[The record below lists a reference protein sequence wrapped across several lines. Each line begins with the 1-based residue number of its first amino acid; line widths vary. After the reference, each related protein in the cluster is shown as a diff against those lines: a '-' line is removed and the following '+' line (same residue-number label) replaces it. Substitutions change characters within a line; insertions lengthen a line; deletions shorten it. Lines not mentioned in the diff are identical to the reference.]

1 MTEEKNEP
9 GEIKC
14 EIKSNKLTKCKAT
27 VENSV
32 IVSTEFSCSDIF
44 IGKENGIYEVLYD
57 SDDDNRIGSYEDYTP
72 PSIDNAPKRSK
83 YRGESKRCCFWLK
96 KGDLI
101 KITKIMRQ
109 IENGYKTN
117 EPYEIVKG
125 KVLKGGG
132 DTADPQKEYYFWIV
146 YEGKKKVQFYGY
158 GLVVELAVEVA
169 SIGNVNTQGIF
180 QLIKMPEKDEDLFNV
195 KEKDIKEVYKCK
207 EEEKNYFSNRPIFTN
222 KMGNIR
228 FRVLSKKSKV
238 LSKKKQNEIKKLVDN
253 ELQNAEGLFNQE
265 FYPTEEMS
273 AQIRIF
279 QGDKNLTGDND
290 KKFEDIENE
299 MKSIKA
305 GINKILI
312 RLNNDGESIQDCIID
327 GVEFVSNGVRKIKN

>member
-1 MTEEKNEP
+1 MTKEKNKS

-27 VENSV
+27 VENNV
-32 IVSTEFSCSDIF
+32 IVSTEFSFSDIF

-57 SDDDNRIGSYEDYTP
+57 NDDDNGIGAYKDYTP
-72 PSIDNAPKRSK
+72 PSNDNAPYESK
-83 YRGESKRCCFWLK
+83 YRGESKRRCFWLK

-109 IENGYKTN
+109 IEKGFKTHK
-117 EPYEIVKG
+117 PYEVVKG
-125 KVLKGGG
+125 KVLKRGG
-132 DTADPQKEYYFWIV
+132 DTVDPQKEYYFWIV

-169 SIGNVNTQGIF
+169 SVGNVNTQGIF
-180 QLIKMPEKDEDLFNV
+180 QLIKMPGKDEDLFNV
-195 KEKDIKEVYKCK
+195 KKDIKEVYKCK
-207 EEEKNYFSNRPIFTN
+207 EEEKNYFSNRPILTN
-222 KMGNIR
+222 KMGNIC

-238 LSKKKQNEIKKLVDN
+238 LSNKKQNEIKKLVDN
-253 ELQNAEGLFNQE
+253 ELQNAEDLFNQE
-265 FYPTEEMS
+265 LYPTEETF
-273 AQIRIF
+273 AQVSIF
-279 QGDKNLTGDND
+279 LGDKNLTSDND

-327 GVEFVSNGVRKIKN
+327 GVEFVSSGVRKIKN